1 MNQKFAT
8 LVFAGLTAFAVSA
21 CSSAPAQ
28 ADKAAMAPAAAK
40 EATQPMLSEAAKQ
53 ALAKAEADVKL
64 AKSHFAL
71 WTTAENALKS
81 AKEAAKAGDSG
92 AVIKQATFVS
102 DQVTR
107 GIAQL
112 SYPSTELK

>member
-8 LVFAGLTAFAVSA
+8 LVFAGLTAFALSA
-21 CSSAPAQ
+21 CSSTPAK
-28 ADKAAMAPAAAK
+28 ADKAAAAPAAAQ
-40 EATQPMLSEAAKQ
+40 EAAKPMLSEAAQQ

-71 WTTAENALKS
+71 WTTAENAMKS
-81 AKEAAKAGDSG
+81 AQEAAKAGDSA
-92 AVIKQATFVS
+92 AVIKQAKFVS

>member
-1 MNQKFAT
+1 MNQKLAT
-8 LVFAGLTAFAVSA
+8 LAFAGLTAFALSA
-21 CSSAPAQ
+21 CSSAPTKTAE
-28 ADKAAMAPAAAK
+28 APKAPAAAK
-40 EATQPMLSEAAKQ
+40 VADKPMLTEAAQQ
-53 ALAKAEADVKL
+53 ALAKADADVKL

-71 WTTAENALKS
+71 WTTAESAFKS
-81 AKEAAKAGDSG
+81 AQEAAKTGESD
-92 AVIKQATFVS
+92 AVIKHAKFVS

>member
-8 LVFAGLTAFAVSA
+8 LAFAGLTAFVLSA
-21 CSSAPAQ
+21 CSNTPAQ
-28 ADKAAMAPAAAK
+28 ADKAAAAPAAK
-40 EATQPMLSEAAKQ
+40 EAAKPMLTEAAQQ

-71 WTTAENALKS
+71 WTTAENAMKS
-81 AKEAAKAGDSG
+81 AKEAAKAGDSE
-92 AVIKQATFVS
+92 AVIKQAKFVS